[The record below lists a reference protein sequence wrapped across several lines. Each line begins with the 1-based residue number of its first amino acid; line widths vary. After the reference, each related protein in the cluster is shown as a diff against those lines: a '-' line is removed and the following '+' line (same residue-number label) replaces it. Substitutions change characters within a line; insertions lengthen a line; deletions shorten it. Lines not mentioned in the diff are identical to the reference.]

1 MAFYPNQNIFQ
12 PSSGSETYTIST
24 TQNNTQYQKTMSE
37 CIDLIRTKVPGANLI
52 ILKRDSG
59 LRGYYIGGAVISE
72 NIFYIG
78 DTAEYPGNMTHHVY
92 FGNGSNTGT
101 IQIRYYTVYY
111 RTGARL
117 DDNPMQTDTYQ
128 VEQIGEIG
136 NCFWTNPGGNDLGNV
151 VYVSGGYSQL
161 VINDGPPVLYQWSSV
176 PAISG
181 KNGILSLSQ
190 IKDENI
196 GDGSTV
202 TGAPRNYVE
211 GFATSSKISTYL
223 AQMSVDQTIDL
234 MYSGDVYKCTLT
246 KNIYGSFGTLRFYLQ
261 PGTPGTVPSSFYSF
275 DIQGNWIDSYLG
287 FIIDDENEVAAL
299 NMIRPYIDNGQELVD
314 FCNPGTAMTAEDMH
328 LMWGWIRGSFVIDQ
342 DPFVDNEGDGGGDVV
357 DRINNPIPEPGVPS
371 LSAYDSGFMSQY
383 KIEKTEL
390 QKLAKFLWSDAFV
403 DNVKKFFEDPMQII
417 MGLTIFPFTPYGTS
431 VGTFPIR
438 AGGISTGAAG
448 YKLSTQFHKYPMGK
462 ANIEKRLRLE
472 DGTSGG
478 VYFDYSPYTEI
489 KINLPY
495 CGEHSLDPDDIIG
508 KTVELSY
515 SVDHVTGVCVAHLT
529 IKDIDSENSIKE
541 CHYNFSGQMGIQIP
555 VSQADFSGIYRGLL
569 SAGISIGTAAATIAT
584 GGLTAPMA
592 AAAAKK
598 AGVDPGTREFQ
609 SGNAVALGSGTAS
622 RLANNVSNMHPVV
635 QHTSGGGSL
644 SGSLA
649 SEYPYITIS
658 EPDVFQA
665 ENQPHYKGY
674 PINATHKIGEF
685 SGYVQ
690 VESVHLDGLSCTES
704 EREQIASMLANGV
717 IVNKENP
724 SSEPDSSAPAGEF
737 AIVFLKNK
745 SDPETIGKYWDGELK
760 ITGKLLYSQD
770 INHLRVRVKGNFSA
784 YNYAFVKAFNRYY
797 YINTFEIETGDL
809 MIVDMSSD
817 PLQSF
822 KSEILEVPAL
832 IDSAEDKDKAKFLM
846 NNGFWYMKQNKM
858 VKTITFKDENGY
870 DVKFDRSSTT
880 GTECFLLTIAG
891 DSSGWD

>member
-1 MAFYPNQNIFQ
+1 MAIERINVQDFLSCVPYDGYMPT
-12 PSSGSETYTIST
+12 SLGE
-24 TQNNTQYQKTMSE
+24 YQRLE
-37 CIDLIRTKVPGANLI
+37 GAQ
-52 ILKRDSG
+52 
-59 LRGYYIGGAVISE
+59 
-72 NIFYIG
+72 F
-78 DTAEYPGNMTHHVY
+78 
-92 FGNGSNTGT
+92 F
-101 IQIRYYTVYY
+101 
-111 RTGARL
+111 
-117 DDNPMQTDTYQ
+117 
-128 VEQIGEIG
+128 
-136 NCFWTNPGGNDLGNV
+136 DLGYNMQNASQNSTILDLPYLKIV
-151 VYVSGGYSQL
+151 RETSTIRIDVFDGTAWQYGGGYSITGGGVQFEGL
-161 VINDGPPVLYQWSSV
+161 MFCVDSSTERGSIFKCSVIAYGGYYAMESSLSYLPLNNTKVLYDALMNSVPVLYTWSSV

-196 GDGSTV
+196 GDGSAV
-202 TGAPRNYVE
+202 TGAPQSYVE
-211 GFATSSKISTYL
+211 GFAASSKISTYL
-223 AQMSVDQTIDL
+223 AQMSVDQTVDL
-234 MYSGDVYKCTLT
+234 IYSGDVFKCTLT

-261 PGTPGTVPSSFYSF
+261 PGTPGTVPLSFYSF

-287 FIIDDENEVAAL
+287 FIIDEENEVAAL
-299 NMIRPYIDNGQELVD
+299 NMIRPYINNGQELVD
-314 FCNPGTAMTAEDMH
+314 FCNPGTSMSAEDMH
-328 LMWGWIRGSFVIDQ
+328 LMWGWIRGSFIIDQ

-371 LSAYDSGFMSQY
+371 LSAYDTGFMSQY

-390 QKLAKFLWSDAFV
+390 QKLAKFLWSDSFV
-403 DNVKKFFEDPMQII
+403 DNVKKFFEDPMQIL

-431 VGTFPIR
+431 PGLFPIR
-438 AGGISTGAAG
+438 AGGISTGASG
-448 YKLSTQFHKYPMGK
+448 YKLTTQFHKYSFGT
-462 ANIEKRLRLE
+462 ANIEKRLKLE
-472 DGTSGG
+472 DGSSGG

-529 IKDIDSENSIKE
+529 IKDIDSENAVKE
-541 CHYNFSGQMGIQIP
+541 CHYNFSGQMGIQVPI
-555 VSQADFSGIYRGLL
+555 SQADFSGIYRGLL

-584 GGLTAPMA
+584 GGLTAPMT
-592 AAAAKK
+592 AAAAKS
-598 AGVDPGTREFQ
+598 AGVNPGTKEFQ
-609 SGNAVALGSGTAS
+609 AGNAVALGSGTAS

-674 PINATHKIGEF
+674 PINATHNIGDF
-685 SGYVQ
+685 NGYVQ
-690 VESVHLDGLSCTES
+690 IESIHLDGLSCTEN
-704 EREQIASMLANGV
+704 ERESISSYLKNGV
-717 IVNKENP
+717 IVNQTDP
-724 SSEPDSSAPAGEF
+724 SETPDHSAPSGEL
-737 AIVFLKNK
+737 AVVFLKNL
-745 SDPETIGKYWDGELK
+745 SDPETIGKKWTDANK
-760 ITGKLLYSQD
+760 VTGKLLYNND
-770 INHLRVRVKGNFSA
+770 IENIKLLVHGNFTA
-784 YNYAFVKAFNRYY
+784 YNYCYIHELGRYY
-797 YINTFEIETGDL
+797 YINTFIIEKDGDFT
-809 MIVDMSSD
+809 VDMSVD
-817 PLQSF
+817 VLQSF
-822 KSEILEVPAL
+822 KDEILEIPAL
-832 IDSAEDKDKAKFLM
+832 IDSAEDKSKAKFLM
-846 NNGFWYMKQNKM
+846 NNGYWYMKQNKM